1 MVDQQN
7 STVNRAT
14 GYSPH
19 FLLFGRHSH
28 LPIDLMFGISETEPV
43 DNSDIP
49 DPIIDVPDP
58 FNTAVPESVDNSD
71 TPDLDNE
78 NQTVNYDSNPSI
90 DNIEHDNSSD
100 NNESLSS
107 TSDENDSI
115 VPNRRSNRIKT
126 KRKIFSY
133 DEKGNHCYISPEL
146 SE

>member
-28 LPIDLMFGISETEPV
+28 LPIDLMFGISETSSPSSSSESESDFEIDPSRLETFIDNRVKNFQGENSRSDNSDIPEPV

-71 TPDLDNE
+71 TPDFILFINIINPWLDII
-78 NQTVNYDSNPSI
+78 QTACKVI
-90 DNIEHDNSSD
+90 
-100 NNESLSS
+100 
-107 TSDENDSI
+107 
-115 VPNRRSNRIKT
+115 
-126 KRKIFSY
+126 
-133 DEKGNHCYISPEL
+133 ISM
-146 SE
+146 